1 MKDLVISVVSF
12 FVWLVLVIST
22 FVGFG
27 LGSASGHGVLG
38 AIAGFVLGCFSAGLW
53 FLLTSI
59 HEKLTI
65 LADVAVKNRTDQ
77 QSANGKK
84 VKVEPEPDVINGI
97 SKWTGKPTN

>member
-38 AIAGFVLGCFSAGLW
+38 AIAGFALGCFSAGFW

-59 HEKLTI
+59 HEKLSI
-65 LADVAVKNRTDQ
+65 LAEVAVKNRADL
-77 QSANGKK
+77 KK
-84 VKVEPEPDVINGI
+84 PHEGEPKIEPVSDVVNGI
-97 SKWTGKPTN
+97 SKWTGQPIK